1 MLSVA
6 TFVVWYDVGSFSQ
19 AFTNLIA
26 VLIIACP
33 CALGLATPTAIMVG
47 TGRGAEHGILIK
59 DAQSLE
65 IANHIK
71 IAVFDKTGTLTRGEP
86 KVTDIDFNV
95 GINAMNLTKE
105 KIESVIVSLEKNSEH
120 PLSRAIVD
128 FIRPRLARR
137 GLTRHSPQG
146 EVLQNFR
153 AVEGFGVSG
162 MVDKLSVFIGSKKLM
177 EKEGIM
183 RCSELDK
190 KAAQWM
196 DDGKTLAYVAIDKK
210 NVALVAIADT
220 LKDEAREMVTQLR
233 RMYVDVWM
241 ITGDNEATAKAI
253 AKQAG
258 ITNVLAGVLPDQK
271 AEAIKRFKNQDLRF
285 KNENPKS
292 EHPTVAFF
300 GDGINDAP
308 ALAAADV
315 GIAMGTGT
323 DVAIESAGVTLLNKD
338 LRSVVT
344 AIKLSRSTLAII
356 KQNLF
361 WAFGYNVILIPVAM
375 GVLYPVTGWLLN
387 PALAAF
393 AMAASSISVVS
404 NSLRLKGTKIL

>member
-1 MLSVA
+1 M
-6 TFVVWYDVGSFSQ
+6 TFEISH
-19 AFTNLIA
+19 IKK
-26 VLIIACP
+26 IRRH
-33 CALGLATPTAIMVG
+33 LGL
-47 TGRGAEHGILIK
+47 
-59 DAQSLE
+59 
-65 IANHIK
+65 
-71 IAVFDKTGTLTRGEP
+71 
-86 KVTDIDFNV
+86 
-95 GINAMNLTKE
+95 
-105 KIESVIVSLEKNSEH
+105 
-120 PLSRAIVD
+120 
-128 FIRPRLARR
+128 
-137 GLTRHSPQG
+137 
-146 EVLQNFR
+146 
-153 AVEGFGVSG
+153 
-162 MVDKLSVFIGSKKLM
+162 
-177 EKEGIM
+177 
-183 RCSELDK
+183 
-190 KAAQWM
+190 
-196 DDGKTLAYVAIDKK
+196 
-210 NVALVAIADT
+210 
-220 LKDEAREMVTQLR
+220 TQH
-233 RMYVDVWM
+233 
-241 ITGDNEATAKAI
+241 AF